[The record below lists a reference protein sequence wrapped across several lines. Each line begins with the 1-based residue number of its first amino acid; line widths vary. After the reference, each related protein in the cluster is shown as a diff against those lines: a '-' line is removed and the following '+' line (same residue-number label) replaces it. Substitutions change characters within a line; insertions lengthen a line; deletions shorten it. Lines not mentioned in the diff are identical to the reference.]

1 MDLTEPGPRPEMSE
15 QSGEYRLRFRYQ
27 LWSQAAQDFRSR
39 PAAPQ
44 RFVST
49 GRNSAAPLS
58 VARPLAALE
67 EQGDRAREIVG
78 RNLDPGVERQR

>member
-1 MDLTEPGPRPEMSE
+1 MDLTEPGPRPEVSE

-39 PAAPQ
+39 PAATQ

-49 GRNSAAPLS
+49 GRNSAALDLNPRGAERRDTLD
-58 VARPLAALE
+58 LE
-67 EQGDRAREIVG
+67 AM
-78 RNLDPGVERQR
+78 PGTDEAG

>member
-49 GRNSAAPLS
+49 GRNSAAVDPNPLS
-58 VARPLAALE
+58 AERRDA
-67 EQGDRAREIVG
+67 
-78 RNLDPGVERQR
+78 LDPETMPASDQAG

>member
-1 MDLTEPGPRPEMSE
+1 MDLTEPGPRPEVSE

-44 RFVST
+44 RFIST
-49 GRNSAAPLS
+49 GGNSAAADPNPRDAERRHAS
-58 VARPLAALE
+58 DSETMPAPDE
-67 EQGDRAREIVG
+67 VG
-78 RNLDPGVERQR
+78 